1 MNTITKHRRL
11 SFFLLFLYAF
21 LPAFGHSND
30 TISIME
36 WNVENLFDCRHD
48 TLKNDNEFLPDGLRH
63 WNYYRYRHKLDLIAK
78 TIVAS
83 TGNWTPPALI
93 ALCEVE
99 NDSVLIALTRYSAL
113 RELGYRYVVT
123 DCMDQRGIDVALLY
137 QRDRFKLLDYE
148 YIRVSPLKDFRPTRD
163 ILHATGLI
171 TLQDTLDIY
180 VVHAP
185 SRSGGE
191 KLSRPYRIH
200 FSKTLMTEIE
210 KLKCKRRT
218 PKILILGDFNDL
230 PGSPAINKILAAR
243 ASEGVIDD
251 NNLYHLLARQV
262 KQNKEGSYKY
272 KGEWNLLDHFIV
284 SGSLLH
290 TDNKIYTSESLAQIV
305 HLPFLMTDDKTYGGK
320 RPYRTYYGMKYENG
334 YSDHLPLLMQMII
347 TAE

>member
-1 MNTITKHRRL
+1 MNTITKHH
-11 SFFLLFLYAF
+11 LLPLFIVFLYAT

-48 TLKNDNEFLPDGLRH
+48 TLKNDTEFLPDGLRH
-63 WNYYRYRHKLDLIAK
+63 WNYYRYRRKLDRIAK

-83 TGNWTPPALI
+83 TGNWNPPSLI

-113 RELGYRYVVT
+113 KELGYRYVMT

-137 QRDRFKLLDYE
+137 QRDRFKLLEYE
-148 YIRVSPLKDFRPTRD
+148 SIRVTPLKDFRPTRD
-163 ILHATGLI
+163 ILHVTGLI

-191 KLSRPYRIH
+191 MLSRPYRIH
-200 FSKTLMTEIE
+200 FAKTLMAEIAQ
-210 KLKCKRRT
+210 LKCKRKT
-218 PKILILGDFNDL
+218 PKILILGDLNDL
-230 PGSPAINKILAAR
+230 PESPAINKVLAAKAPER
-243 ASEGVIDD
+243 EIDD
-251 NNLYHLLARQV
+251 NKLYHLLARQV
-262 KQNKEGSYKY
+262 KQSKEGSYKFR
-272 KGEWNLLDHFIV
+272 GEWNLLDHVIV

-290 TDNKIYTSESLAQIV
+290 PTDTVYTSESLARIL
-305 HLPFLMTDDKTYGGK
+305 HLPFLLTEDKTYGGE

-334 YSDHLPLLMQMII
+334 YSDHLPLLMQLIV
-347 TAE
+347 TAD